1 VQARDFIWAA
11 AHWRTFGFPKK
22 GRFLMTSKISIEKIY
37 QLEVKRLLED
47 TKFSRLKPILCSHCG
62 KKTGFERRL
71 YQIKGVPK
79 SKHFDEEIQEIIRNH
94 FKQNYSIEHIFF
106 KTVDRRFI
114 VDTATCGNCQSTAII
129 YDIELTS
136 DLMSEISK
144 FTGKS
149 ESQLLKDL
157 IVFTDKLTKD

>member
-1 VQARDFIWAA
+1 
-11 AHWRTFGFPKK
+11 
-22 GRFLMTSKISIEKIY
+22 MTSKISIEEINE
-37 QLEVKRLLED
+37 LEVKRLLKD
-47 TKFSRLKPILCSHCG
+47 TKFSRLKPVACSRCG

-71 YQIKGVPK
+71 YQIKGVSK
-79 SKHFDEEIQEIIRNH
+79 SKHSDDEIQEIIRYH
-94 FKQNYSIEHIFF
+94 FKKNYSIEHIFF

-114 VDTATCGNCQSTAII
+114 VDTATCGGCQSTAII

-149 ESQLLKDL
+149 ESQLVKDL
-157 IVFTDKLTKD
+157 NVFADKLTKD